1 MGALDN
7 HNEVMHQM
15 QAASL
20 TLERVIA
27 RRGSLSTIMPEYE
40 GRLPAQR
47 VPKYKELC
55 FGSCRWFYRIQSI
68 INQLVERPLKDNEIR
83 VRAIL
88 TVAIYQLL
96 ETNTP
101 DHAVVNEA
109 VDIARKLNKPWA
121 KGLINALLRECIR
134 SRRSLSKEDGQYRHA
149 HNPWFLEKIQT
160 LYPDNWAQ
168 IIKAN
173 NHRPPLCLRV
183 NLRRIKRENYLAML
197 GDQNVSA
204 HASPFLPSAVYLT
217 TPMPVNSIPGFRDGL
232 VSVQDEGA
240 QLAGYLL
247 NLEKNDRC
255 LDACSAPG
263 GKAGHL
269 LEMEPS
275 IHLVALEW
283 KERKL
288 GAIASNM
295 ARLKVYAHLQQ
306 GDATNLDWWDG
317 RQYDAI
323 LIDAPCSGSG
333 VVRRHPDIKI
343 LLEQQQVDENRAI
356 QRQMLQQLWQT
367 LRAEGK
373 MLYCTC
379 SIFPEENEEI
389 IEEFTTTCGN
399 AEVEPISLPE
409 GIPQHKTANGVQL
422 LPSMSA
428 NDGFYFSLLKKTD

>member
-1 MGALDN
+1 
-7 HNEVMHQM
+7 M

-27 RRGSLSTIMPEYE
+27 RRGSLSNIMPEYE
-40 GRLPAQR
+40 GRLPPQQ

-68 INQLVERPLKDNEIR
+68 INQLVERPLKDGEVR

-109 VDIARKLNKPWA
+109 VDISRKLNKPWA

-134 SRRSLSKEDGQYRHA
+134 SRRSLSKDDQLYRHA
-149 HNPWFLEKIQT
+149 HNHWFMDKIT
-160 LYPDNWAQ
+160 SLYADEWAR

-183 NLRRIKRENYLAML
+183 NLRRIKRDNYLAML
-197 GDQNVSA
+197 SDQNISA
-204 HASPFLPSAVYLT
+204 HPSSFLPSAVYLT
-217 TPMPVNSIPGFRDGL
+217 SPMPVHSIPGFRDGL

-247 NLEKNDRC
+247 NLERNDRC

-269 LEMEPS
+269 LEVEPS
-275 IHLVALEW
+275 IHLVALEL
-283 KERKL
+283 KEHKL
-288 GAIASNM
+288 GFIASNM
-295 ARLKVYAHLQQ
+295 ARLRLYAHLQQ

-317 RQYDAI
+317 RQYNAI

-343 LLEQQQVDENRAI
+343 QLDQERVDENRAI
-356 QRQMLQQLWQT
+356 QQPMLQQLWQT
-367 LRAEGK
+367 LRDDGK
-373 MLYCTC
+373 LLYCTC
-379 SIFPEENEEI
+379 SIFPEENDQI
-389 IEEFTTTCGN
+389 IDEFTTTCGD
-399 AEVEPISLPE
+399 AVVEPIQLPE
-409 GIPQHKTANGVQL
+409 GIAYNKTVNGVQL
-422 LPSMSA
+422 LPTMSA
-428 NDGFYFSLLKKTD
+428 NDGFYYSLLKKGY